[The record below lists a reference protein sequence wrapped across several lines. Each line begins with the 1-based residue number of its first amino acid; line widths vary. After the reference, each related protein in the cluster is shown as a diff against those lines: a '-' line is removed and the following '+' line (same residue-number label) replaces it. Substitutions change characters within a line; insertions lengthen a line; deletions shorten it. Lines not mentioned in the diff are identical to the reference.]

1 MPFCYRNVEKY
12 LLGSNRNLEFDVI
25 VSNFGEDS
33 FETTLEM
40 NYPEGIFYKKVEQ
53 KPGMPGILCSD
64 SENKTITCDIGNP
77 LPAGKIASFKILL
90 QPYHKEGMAPSYE
103 FDVFVNS
110 TNPEPN
116 STKSD
121 NSKHISIAIWI
132 DASLELRG

>member
-1 MPFCYRNVEKY
+1 M
-12 LLGSNRNLEFDVI
+12 I

-33 FETTLEM
+33 FETSLEM
-40 NYPEGIFYKKVEQ
+40 KYPEGIFYRKVEAT
-53 KPGMPGILCSD
+53 PGMPGILCSD
-64 SENKTITCDIGNP
+64 TENRTITCDIGNP

-110 TNPEPN
+110 TNPEPEE
-116 STKSD
+116 TKAD
-121 NSKHISIAIWI
+121 NFKHVSIAIWV